1 MLFQWP
7 ACLNSACAYAQ
18 LRLIEVVGAFAPGR
32 SCASA
37 MGGDF
42 ATLSC
47 AAKVGLMP
55 FMCYRH
61 PTGDESI
68 LNPALTS
75 MFLGLAFTRVG
86 ACSYPAQPQI
96 LQSKEVLQ
104 CVLRHRRSCRL
115 TLLALNLVSV
125 WSRCGCKSSELWSF
139 FWLRASLR
147 LPAGQHIRRPSG
159 QASPG
164 GNACETLPMGVDAAQ
179 DCLGTSG

>member
-7 ACLNSACAYAQ
+7 ACLNNACAYAQ
-18 LRLIEVVGAFAPGR
+18 IIEVVWAFAPGR

-42 ATLSC
+42 APLSC

-75 MFLGLAFTRVG
+75 MFLGLASTCFG
-86 ACSYPAQPQI
+86 GCSYPAQPQI

-104 CVLRHRRSCRL
+104 CVLRHR
-115 TLLALNLVSV
+115 
-125 WSRCGCKSSELWSF
+125 
-139 FWLRASLR
+139 
-147 LPAGQHIRRPSG
+147 
-159 QASPG
+159 
-164 GNACETLPMGVDAAQ
+164 
-179 DCLGTSG
+179 